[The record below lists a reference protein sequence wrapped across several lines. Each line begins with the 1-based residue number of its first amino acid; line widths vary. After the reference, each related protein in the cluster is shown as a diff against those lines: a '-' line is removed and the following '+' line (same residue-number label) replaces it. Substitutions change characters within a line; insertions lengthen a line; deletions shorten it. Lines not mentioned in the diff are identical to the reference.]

1 MMAMCARYVQ
11 TRMFSRNVL
20 YVNRSWTLR
29 ATVVGAAFSAVLLG
43 VPGVASAHHREFTPF
58 PYNVSLG
65 RELSLPCAGEVGGD
79 VFTPHDRPG
88 VAVVTLTWRTFFI
101 SNCGLTVFINMN
113 NFDAPPVDP
122 YSGAKPTGGSWA
134 VQLNSARVG
143 AVPPPGVE
151 WTKQIAID
159 IGSGNA
165 GMTLTTDSP
174 LNTTLLDPA
183 GNTVRFT
190 VA

>member
-1 MMAMCARYVQ
+1 M
-11 TRMFSRNVL
+11 
-20 YVNRSWTLR
+20 
-29 ATVVGAAFSAVLLG
+29 ATVHSYRKVWFVTRSSTVRTTVVAAVLAALALG
-43 VPGVASAHHREFTPF
+43 APGVASAHHQELTPF
-58 PYNVSLG
+58 PYNISLG

-79 VFTPHDRPG
+79 VYTPHDRPG
-88 VAVVTLTWRTFFI
+88 IAVVTLTWRTFFTDA
-101 SNCGLTVFINMN
+101 CELTVYVNMN

-122 YSGAKPTGGSWA
+122 YSGDRPTGGSWM
-134 VQLNSARVG
+134 VHLNSAMVG
-143 AVPPPGVE
+143 AVPPEGRE

-165 GMTLTTDSP
+165 GLTVTTDSP